1 MDGQNDGIAG
11 PSVMFEDPFKEDQS
25 YADMGPDMQDEIEAE
40 AARSNERARIRQ
52 ILERRPERLRRGVWR
67 EIWSF
72 VRTDKEE

>member
-1 MDGQNDGIAG
+1 M
-11 PSVMFEDPFKEDQS
+11 S
-25 YADMGPDMQDEIEAE
+25 PDMQEEIEAE